1 MANTYSSQ
9 IAQTIFAVKYR
20 NALIQKEW
28 KEELFAVIG
37 NLINEAG
44 CKAYIVNGV
53 SDHVHCLFG
62 FKPKHSLSDVMQSVK
77 GKSSKWVNE
86 STYIKSRFEW
96 QDGFGAFTYSQGQVD
111 QVYRYIKN
119 QEAHHKKVTFLE
131 EYRKILDSCFVDYE
145 EKYLFKEP
153 E

>member
-9 IAQTIFAVKYR
+9 IAQTVFAVKYR
-20 NALIQKEW
+20 NALIQKVW

-37 NLINEAG
+37 NLINETG
-44 CKAYIVNGV
+44 CKTYIVNGV

-86 STYIKSRFEW
+86 SNYLKTRFEW
-96 QDGFGAFTYSQGQVD
+96 QDGFAAFTYSQGQVD
-111 QVYRYIKN
+111 KVYRYIKN
-119 QEAHHKKVTFLE
+119 QEAHHKKITFLE
-131 EYRKILDSCFVDYE
+131 EYRMMLDKYNVEYE